1 MKPDELE
8 GLFRKGVIRDG
19 ELEDLLFGEIFGS
32 DPSRLDEVGRLGERM
47 RADALEERTG
57 VRLERVMGSHID
69 TARLQQGVLTTGIE
83 MKVGGAV
90 IPLGVAGPI
99 QVKGV
104 AARGEYYIPCATNE
118 AALVAGLQRGIKAIN
133 RAGGV
138 RTMVTRDGMARAP
151 LLEAPDIFEGRR
163 LVEDLLAGL
172 GERLRSIPSDEGP
185 FLRLDGIEPFQLN
198 NKVWV
203 RFVCKT
209 GDAMG
214 MNGVTKY
221 AAKLVKAILTEYPK
235 FRMIA
240 LSGNLCVDKKASA
253 LNVLHGRGKTV
264 ETEVVV
270 SRELLHEIFAG
281 EATPEAVSR
290 INQWKNLY
298 GSALSAT
305 VTGFN
310 ANAANT
316 VAAIFAATG
325 QDLAQVVE
333 SSTCFDH
340 VDATD
345 EGLRFGVT
353 LPSLEVATIGGGT
366 AFGTARECLELMG
379 CGGCGRDADDN
390 ENVRRL
396 AELIGA
402 AVTAQELNLLC
413 TLASTYELASSHV
426 KLARGEEE

>member
-1 MKPDELE
+1 MQPDDIKEKFKS
-8 GLFRKGVIRDG
+8 GAIRDG
-19 ELEDLLFGEIFGS
+19 ELEQVLFRDVFGS
-32 DPSRLDEVGRLGERM
+32 DPSRLNEVGRLGEKI
-47 RADALEERTG
+47 RAEILEERTG
-57 VRLERVMGSHID
+57 VRLERVQACRMD
-69 TARLQQGVLTTGIE
+69 TVRLQQETLTTGIE
-83 MKVGGAV
+83 MKVGGVV

-104 AARGEYYIPCATNE
+104 AARGEYHIACATNE
-118 AALVAGLQRGIKAIN
+118 AALMAGLQRGIKAIN

-138 RTMVTRDGMARAP
+138 RTMVTRDSMSRAP

-163 LVEDLLAGL
+163 LIEDLQAGL
-172 GERLRSIPSDEGP
+172 GERLKSIPSDEGP
-185 FLRLDGIEPFQLN
+185 FLRLDRIEPFQLN

-214 MNGVTKY
+214 MNGVTKH
-221 AAKLVKAILTEYPK
+221 AAKLVKAIIEAYPK
-235 FRMIA
+235 FRLIA

-270 SRELLHEIFAG
+270 SRELLHDIFAG

-310 ANAANT
+310 ANVANT

-340 VDATD
+340 ADATD

-353 LPSLEVATIGGGT
+353 LPCLEVATIGGGT

-379 CGGCGRDADDN
+379 CGGWGRDADDN